1 MLINGRTPLVAGA
14 SNNNFFAGTFIEFL
28 PGDGVLQFGFTQG
41 DLDAVTAAD
50 IEVDIFVG
58 NDVCALNFNPKPTG
72 TAGILRTPIFP
83 DDFLLSCAAVGGDRL
98 IGKVR
103 NLDAANAAALYWTV
117 MLDVL

>member
-1 MLINGRTPLVAGA
+1 MLINGRTALAAGA

-28 PGDGVLQFGFTQG
+28 PGDGVLQFGFTSG
-41 DLDAVTAAD
+41 DLAAITTAD

-58 NDVCALNFNPKPTG
+58 NDVCTLNFNPKPTG
-72 TAGILRTPIFP
+72 TGALPPVFP
-83 DDFLLSCAAVGGDRL
+83 DDFFLSCAAVGGDRL

-103 NLDAANAAALYWTV
+103 NLDGANAAALYWTV

>member
-1 MLINGRTPLVAGA
+1 MLISNRTALAAGA

-28 PGDGVLQFGFTQG
+28 PGDGVLQFGFVSG
-41 DLDAVTAAD
+41 DLDGITGGD

-58 NDVCALNFNPKPTG
+58 NDVCALNFLPRTTG
-72 TAGILRTPIFP
+72 TAVQNRAPIFP
-83 DDFLLSCAAVGGDRL
+83 DDFQLSCAAVGGDRL

-103 NLDAANAAALYWTV
+103 NLDAVNAAALYWAV

>member
-1 MLINGRTPLVAGA
+1 VLINGRTALAAGA

-28 PGDGVLQFGFTQG
+28 PGDGVLQFGFTTG
-41 DLDAVTAAD
+41 DLAAITVAD

-58 NDVCALNFNPKPTG
+58 NDVCALNFNPK
-72 TAGILRTPIFP
+72 ALGITPQTPVFP
-83 DDFLLSCAAVGGDRL
+83 DDFQLSCAAVGGDRL